1 MLSGLSRWLF
11 DPSGLTPHGFCLM
24 WEPGLLW
31 LHAVS
36 DIGTGVAYF
45 SIPFAVAAVL
55 RRRRELVFRPVFGL
69 FAAFI
74 LLCGI
79 GHWLELVTLW
89 VPVYWAEGLIKAMT
103 AAASIVTAGAVWKL
117 MPQLLALPT
126 PAQFRKVEF
135 DLEQVR
141 QAELRMAA
149 VAQEASDARDAL
161 VLELSRREAAE
172 KQAQETEE
180 RFRLLLQSN
189 VTEALYLLDADGNV
203 ETWNAGAERIK
214 GYTAA
219 EIIGQHVSVLFT
231 AEDRAKGEPSRML
244 AMARDVGRFTAEGVR
259 MRKGGYRFLASVS
272 MDAVHRRDGTLR
284 GFVAVTRDITSQ
296 RIEEA
301 QRAIIIEA
309 APNGMMIVD
318 EAGIITLA
326 NSQTEQIFGYRK
338 GELIGQPVEILVPE
352 GFRAAHRTMRFKFTS
367 GQDVRG
373 MAKGQAFSGRR
384 RDGGT
389 VSIEIL
395 LSPVTTPSGRI
406 VIASLFDVTEI
417 ARQAAEAQ
425 AAETHERRAAAA
437 ANAHLERLSRHLSQA
452 LDRAEHASQAK
463 SRFLAAVTHELRTPL
478 HGMLGYAEM
487 LSLEGGLS
495 PLQSERLEV
504 MMASGQHLLNMV
516 NAVLDMSQIEA
527 DQVELKPAEIDLPAL
542 VRVCLDVVRPAAEA
556 KGLSLAATATMPVR
570 LIADPTRLR
579 QVLINL
585 LGNAVKFTSVG
596 TIEVRMRPAED
607 GSSVRLD
614 VADTG
619 PGIRPAHRDKLFQTF
634 ERLNAEAVSGI
645 EGTGLGLAIAARL
658 VGLMGGRIGYDDN
671 PGGGSVF
678 WLEMPLPAA
687 GGSAESEVAAPQ
699 GEAAA
704 RSLRVLVVDDE
715 ALNRSIAARFL
726 SLAGHDV
733 VCVEDGAAA
742 VAAAAEADF
751 DVVLMDVR
759 MPRMN
764 GMEATRHIRALPGP
778 RGRVRVVAVTA
789 LAFAQQI
796 KLCRGAGMDGHVS
809 KPFTQKALLAALEG
823 PSAAEDGPTLA
834 VKAAEGAAEDAESE
848 LPVFDRT
855 MFDDV
860 TKSLSA
866 AELSDYLQTLITRGE
881 QLLHELQRVER
892 PAYSQTLL
900 DDVHKLA
907 GGVGTLGF
915 LALAGAARR
924 MENAA
929 NARSKHSG
937 SRGSGAGNAAAKQS
951 GARHSGAK
959 GSTAANL
966 QASASQLAESLE
978 MAIPLLRQELLAT
991 ATAAS

>member
-36 DIGTGVAYF
+36 DVGIGLAYF

-55 RRRRELVFRPVFGL
+55 RRRRALVFRPVFGL

-79 GHWLELVTLW
+79 GHWLELLTLW
-89 VPVYWAEGLIKAMT
+89 VPAYGVAGLVKAMT
-103 AAASIVTAGAVWKL
+103 AATSIVTAGAVWKL

-126 PAQFRKVEF
+126 PAQFRAVEL
-135 DLEQVR
+135 DLEEVR

-149 VAQEASDARDAL
+149 VARQASDARDAL

-214 GYTAA
+214 GYPAA
-219 EIIGQHVSVLFT
+219 DIIGQHVSVLFT
-231 AEDRAKGEPSRML
+231 PEDRAKGEPSRML
-244 AMARDVGRFTAEGVR
+244 ATARDVGRFKAETVR

-296 RIEEA
+296 RVEEA

-338 GELIGQPVEILVPE
+338 NELIGQPVEILDPE
-352 GFRAAHRTMRFKFTS
+352 GFRTAHGAMRFKFTS

-373 MAKGQAFSGRR
+373 MAKGRPFTGRR
-384 RDGGT
+384 RDGSA

-395 LSPVTTPSGRI
+395 LSPVTTPAGRI
-406 VIASLFDVTEI
+406 VVCSLFDVTEK
-417 ARQAAEAQ
+417 AMQAAEAQ
-425 AAETHERRAAAA
+425 AAETRERQAAAA
-437 ANAHLERLSRHLSQA
+437 TNAHLERLSRHLSQA

-504 MMASGQHLLNMV
+504 MMASGQHLLSMV

-527 DQVELKPAEIDLPAL
+527 DEVELKPAEIDLPAL
-542 VRVCLDVVRPAAEA
+542 IRVCLDVIRPAAEA
-556 KGLSLAATATMPVR
+556 KGLSLAGTATIPAR

-585 LGNAVKFTSVG
+585 LGNAVKFTPAG
-596 TIEVRMRPAED
+596 TIEVRLKPAGD
-607 GSSVRLD
+607 GSFIRLE

-619 PGIRPAHRDKLFQTF
+619 PGIRTMHRDKLFQTF
-634 ERLNAEAVSGI
+634 ERLNAESVSGI

-671 PGGGSVF
+671 PNGGSVF
-678 WLEMPLPAA
+678 WLELPLPQA
-687 GGSAESEVAAPQ
+687 GRSPEVSAAAPD
-699 GEAAA
+699 GEAAM
-704 RSLRVLVVDDE
+704 RCLRVLVVDDE
-715 ALNRSIAARFL
+715 PLNRGIAARFL
-726 SLAGHDV
+726 EIAGHDV
-733 VCVEDGAAA
+733 VCVGSGAAA
-742 VAAAAEADF
+742 VEAAADTDF
-751 DVVLMDVR
+751 DVILMDVR
-759 MPRMN
+759 MPGMN
-764 GMEATRHIRALPGP
+764 GLEATRRIRALAGP
-778 RGRVRVVAVTA
+778 RGQVRVVAVTA
-789 LAFAQQI
+789 QAFAQQI
-796 KLCRGAGMDGHVS
+796 KMCREAGMDDHVS
-809 KPFTQKALLAALEG
+809 KPFTQQALLAALEWHQSG
-823 PSAAEDGPTLA
+823 AGRSQPVILADADG
-834 VKAAEGAAEDAESE
+834 ESE
-848 LPVFDRT
+848 LPVFDRE
-855 MFDDV
+855 MFEDA
-860 TKSLSA
+860 TGALA
-866 AELSDYLQTLITRGE
+866 ATELADHLQTLIARGE
-881 QLLHELQRVER
+881 ALLRELHAPGMPAHANALVE
-892 PAYSQTLL
+892 
-900 DDVHKLA
+900 DVHRLA

-915 LALAGAARR
+915 LALADAARR
-924 MENAA
+924 ME
-929 NARSKHSG
+929 
-937 SRGSGAGNAAAKQS
+937 AAADRRETDTGAAGMAALAKQ
-951 GARHSGAK
+951 
-959 GSTAANL
+959 L
-966 QASASQLAESLE
+966 IVSLE
-978 MAIPLLRQELLAT
+978 TVIPIIRQELLAK
-991 ATAAS
+991 ATSAI